1 MRCWLGLLAAANAS
15 LFQYFRR
22 HREPVK
28 DAIPA
33 AIASTIVRANASGHF
48 PFDWKRL
55 TLCEVLRKRG
65 RPQKAP
71 GGHALLVYA
80 TDQRYL
86 DGVQT
91 KAHRALSL
99 RYAFSK
105 KLRYCTKKKLRLF
118 ALLGRFHEE
127 KTCPLSQNFC
137 HQMLRVAGLA
147 ALLDRRGPEGQKFE
161 SVTYADLDTVP
172 VDFTVTPAHYLALA
186 SSADLIG
193 SANAAGMPI
202 LMNSGLLIVRN
213 TAWSRSV
220 LLEAWWR
227 RRAQTPDQLSLWEAL
242 FEGWGDAY
250 TFANYAAGHRE
261 ALLRLLQQRLGGPC
275 AASETCQNI
284 LERTG
289 CLAAPLQVGR
299 VLLLP
304 ARFAI
309 GALPPLQAD
318 HVHARPW
325 FCHKKC
331 GRVVRRRRLGGHS
344 WGRHGRRANDTSFAR
359 CRDAAAGF
367 VCRCADVVDT
377 HCSAVGSG
385 DGVLCPRE

>member
-1 MRCWLGLLAAANAS
+1 MRLLLLLHAAGAS
-15 LFQYFRR
+15 LFHPFRR
-22 HREPVK
+22 HKPINK

-33 AIASTIVRANASGHF
+33 ALPEAVVRANASGHF

-55 TLCEVLRKRG
+55 TLCEVLREGGRQKRT
-65 RPQKAP
+65 P

-99 RYAFSK
+99 RHAFGE
-105 KLRYCTKKKLRLF
+105 KLRYCTQKKLRLF
-118 ALLGRFHEE
+118 ALLGRFDDAT
-127 KTCPLSQNFC
+127 TCPLSQNFC

-147 ALLDRRGPEGQKFE
+147 ALLDRRGPKGQQFE

-172 VDFTVTPAHYLALA
+172 VSYGVSPHDYLALA
-186 SSADLIG
+186 PSADLIG

-213 TAWSRSV
+213 TAWSRNT

-242 FEGWGDAY
+242 FEGWGDARP
-250 TFANYAAGHRE
+250 FANYAAGHRE
-261 ALLRLLQQRLGGPC
+261 ALLRLLRQRLGGPC
-275 AASETCQNI
+275 ASSKTCLHI
-284 LERTG
+284 MERTG
-289 CLAAPLQVGR
+289 CLAAPLLVGR

-309 GALPPLQAD
+309 DSLPPLQAD
-318 HVHARPW
+318 HMHSKPW